1 MEAGPR
7 CGRTKLEDGTG
18 GATPSTEAL
27 ARALRRTLPV
37 QGAVIVGGARER
49 GDTCSRASDTG
60 SRVDNIPDRDDVIL
74 HRIIGGVGGISGSDD
89 TFKES
94 TRATGAV
101 VSANA
106 EDNATLDVE
115 RVGAMGDDETGPRRE
130 RGGVVVRTVLFYIST
145 CVGQDR
151 DGKTDIETQRDR
163 GSDKQTQRPGR

>member
-27 ARALRRTLPV
+27 ARALRRTLSV

-60 SRVDNIPDRDDVIL
+60 SRVDSIPNRDDVIL

-101 VSANA
+101 VSADA

-115 RVGAMGDDETGPRRE
+115 RVGAMGDDETGAGRE
-130 RGGVVVRTVLFYIST
+130 RGG
-145 CVGQDR
+145 
-151 DGKTDIETQRDR
+151 
-163 GSDKQTQRPGR
+163 

>member
-60 SRVDNIPDRDDVIL
+60 SRVDSIPDCDDVIL

-106 EDNATLDVE
+106 EDDATLDVE
-115 RVGAMGDDETGPRRE
+115 RVGAMGDDETETGA
-130 RGGVVVRTVLFYIST
+130 GGVVVRTVLFYIST

-163 GSDKQTQRPGR
+163 GRDKQTQRPGR

>member
-27 ARALRRTLPV
+27 ARALRRTLSV

-60 SRVDNIPDRDDVIL
+60 SRVDSIPNRDDVIL

-101 VSANA
+101 VSADA

-115 RVGAMGDDETGPRRE
+115 RVGAMGDDETGA
-130 RGGVVVRTVLFYIST
+130 GGVVVRTVLFYIST

-163 GSDKQTQRPGR
+163 GRDKQTQRPGR